1 MKYVCFFDDGQEYY
15 CYTGDG
21 KIYRGKNA
29 EGFKLNFKYL
39 PALFLILITVAECN
53 SLVSEKIN
61 MTVALLLIFFGI
73 AVSVSVGIAE
83 YNKIAKQIDRTL
95 TEAVLSDAQ
104 FKLYIAQGKKRFQ
117 LQRLAIYTMI
127 IFSAL
132 LFAVFLSLNNL
143 ILWLLGVLS
152 VGLTVVA
159 VSWIQPFAKQRF
171 FKTHG

>member
-1 MKYVCFFDDGQEYY
+1 MKYVCFFDNGQEYY
-15 CYTGDG
+15 CYTEDS

-39 PALFLILITVAECN
+39 LSLFLILIIVAGCD
-53 SLVSEKIN
+53 SWVQEKLN
-61 MTVALLLIFFGI
+61 PTAALLLIFFGI

-104 FKLYIAQGKKRFQ
+104 FKSYVSQGKERFQ
-117 LQRLAIYTMI
+117 LQKSAICI
-127 IFSAL
+127 LILLSVL
-132 LFAVFLSLNNL
+132 LFAVFLWLNKL
-143 ILWLLGVLS
+143 TIWLLGVLS
-152 VGLTVVA
+152 VGLTVVT
-159 VSWIQPFAKQRF
+159 VSWIQPFSKHRF